1 MSISVDKNLC
11 MGCGTCAAI
20 CPDVFAMTDDGK
32 AEAVSQDNMECAK
45 NAAASCPT
53 QAIAVS

>member
-11 MGCGTCAAI
+11 LGCGTCAAI
-20 CPDVFAMTDDGK
+20 CPDVFVMNAEGK
-32 AEAVSQDNMECAK
+32 AEVISQENIDCAK

-53 QAIAVS
+53 QAILVN